1 MEIIVTS
8 ESTALIVMRSDA
20 RTGRPTRIKLLALSD
35 EAGTLQPAIRPTTIK
50 TRTGKPMVPNAPSGS
65 RRKILISIQVNFQSP
80 RSSIVEP
87 TRWNLFANRMTG
99 QFEKNVFKIGENG
112 TEIRDPDAILGK
124 TMNYFGHQVVATAA
138 NRESQVSA
146 DYRLHSRDRAKAF
159 FYPGVIGGKYH
170 GSLRAVPGD
179 ESFRSVDVD
188 NPSVLDDCYSIAQAF
203 GFLHQMS
210 GQENGFTALA
220 NAAHEF
226 PDGPA

>member
-1 MEIIVTS
+1 
-8 ESTALIVMRSDA
+8 
-20 RTGRPTRIKLLALSD
+20 
-35 EAGTLQPAIRPTTIK
+35 
-50 TRTGKPMVPNAPSGS
+50 
-65 RRKILISIQVNFQSP
+65 
-80 RSSIVEP
+80 
-87 TRWNLFANRMTG
+87 MTG

-124 TMNYFGHQVVATAA
+124 TMNYFGHQVVATTA
-138 NRESQVSA
+138 NRESQLSA

-159 FYPGVIGGKYH
+159 FYPAVIGGKYH

-179 ESFRSVDVD
+179 KSFRSVDVD
-188 NPSVLDDCYSIAQAF
+188 NSSVLDDCYSIAQAF